1 MLNAILRDVLL
12 EKKKIVGVTL
22 TFNTLYYVSSFIVS
36 QAK

>member
-12 EKKKIVGVTL
+12 EKKKCWGYID
-22 TFNTLYYVSSFIVS
+22 FQYTLYYVSSFIVS